1 MSTLDELCAKAQAD
15 LCWRPA
21 GRPIDP
27 VVWEHSDRV
36 ARLTQTIAALPELAN
51 HVIDRT
57 ALIAAALYHD
67 MGWILQLQA
76 GETRE
81 VDLLLHRTSDR
92 QRDLAADWMSERLQ
106 DVLPAGTVQQAARIV
121 RICHQWNPPLLE
133 ARILSEADNL
143 DQIGPQAILLM
154 VRKQIAEGR
163 TLTDLIQTWRRQEQY
178 GYWPAWIKECFQ
190 FSSVRAQA
198 DQRCQVMRRFM
209 GDLEAVC
216 GPESLPAAPQ
226 ASGRLL
232 GGYTGKLETTGVDPS
247 VPG

>member
-1 MSTLDELCAKAQAD
+1 MLTIEELRAQAQAD
-15 LCWRPA
+15 LCRRPD

-36 ARLTQTIAALPELAN
+36 ARLTQMIAALPELAN

-81 VDLLLHRTSDR
+81 IDLLVHRTSDR
-92 QRDLAADWMSERLQ
+92 QRDRAADWMSERLR
-106 DVLPAGTVQQAARIV
+106 DVLPPGTVQQAVRMV

-133 ARILSEADNL
+133 ARILGQADNL
-143 DQIGPQAILLM
+143 DHIGPQAIWMM
-154 VRKQIAEGR
+154 VRRQIAEGR
-163 TLTDLIQTWRRQEQY
+163 TLADLIQTWRRQEQY

-198 DQRCQVMRRFM
+198 DQRYQAMRRFM

-216 GPESLPAAPQ
+216 GPVSSPAPPQ
-226 ASGRLL
+226 TTGRPS
-232 GGYTGKLETTGVDPS
+232 GGYARGLETTGVDPS